1 MAKPVLPHPQH
12 PSSSSN
18 NQFNMASHNNSP
30 YLSISPVPSSGSRP
44 MGTLCNALSR
54 CARKAE
60 ALADDFWNHLRVSPS
75 ITDAAVAR
83 IAQGTK
89 LLAEGGHDRLFRQTF
104 QILPGEKL
112 LHSYVC
118 YLSTS
123 SGPVIGTLYISNK
136 RIAFCSD
143 YPLCYYDAPGY
154 QHWMYYKVVIELDKL
169 ATVDPS
175 ANRLNPSEKY
185 IHMITRDGYEFW
197 FMGFISYDKAL
208 KSINEALQ
216 HSCRTLSLF

>member
-1 MAKPVLPHPQH
+1 MIFSEHG
-12 PSSSSN
+12 
-18 NQFNMASHNNSP
+18 
-30 YLSISPVPSSGSRP
+30 YLAINLDFC
-44 MGTLCNALSR
+44 MWLWFLHAILFCL
-54 CARKAE
+54 KAV
-60 ALADDFWNHLRVSPS
+60 RVSPS
-75 ITDAAVAR
+75 ITDATVAR

-104 QILPGEKL
+104 QIFPGEKL

-154 QHWMYYKVVIELDKL
+154 QHWMYYKVSPSLLILYFL
-169 ATVDPS
+169 ALLCKST
-175 ANRLNPSEKY
+175 KY
-185 IHMITRDGYEFW
+185 
-197 FMGFISYDKAL
+197 
-208 KSINEALQ
+208 
-216 HSCRTLSLF
+216 